1 MNIVKTA
8 IRDVLKKKGS
18 LSNAKLRK
26 AVLKVLAEDYP
37 EGKEHEFNSKFD
49 TELNSLVCKNKV
61 AESDD
66 KYHIPEDGPIDNKI
80 GAVAV
85 NIEPSSSSS
94 SSKRKSADEQ
104 PAAKATKHV
113 KIDDSGDTTEKASMK
128 ELWNTGEKH
137 WREGTFEA
145 GYLEKNP
152 DRITRLFCGNLNKK
166 MTEDDI
172 KGCLSGITH
181 IKWITDK
188 ETGEFYGSSF
198 LEMKD
203 AGCAAAAVAMD
214 KQKFMGRYIDEHLLT
229 LQPSIYS
236 EAPVL
241 LVLWS
246 MKKNEGKKLN
256 EGARRSSKVEEEEG
270 RRKCSEI
277 M

>member
-1 MNIVKTA
+1 MNVVKSA

-18 LSNAKLRK
+18 LTNAKLRK
-26 AVLKVLAEDYP
+26 QVLKVLAEDYP
-37 EGKEHEFNSKFD
+37 AGKEHEFNSKFD

-61 AESDD
+61 AEQDD

-80 GAVAV
+80 NKIVHVGAIAV
-85 NIEPSSSSS
+85 NTEPSSSSS
-94 SSKRKSADEQ
+94 SKDKTSKRKSTDEQ

-113 KIDDSGDTTEKASMK
+113 KIDDSGETTEKTSMK
-128 ELWNTGEKH
+128 ELWNNAEKH

-166 MTEDDI
+166 VTEDEL

-214 KQKFMGRYIDEHLLT
+214 KQKFMGR
-229 LQPSIYS
+229 
-236 EAPVL
+236 
-241 LVLWS
+241 
-246 MKKNEGKKLN
+246 
-256 EGARRSSKVEEEEG
+256 
-270 RRKCSEI
+270 
-277 M
+277 